1 MQTHRRNQSYKF
13 GCMRSEVN
21 KIFQDPKTADRHY
34 MKNQMKNHIDY
45 LDQHGIFEYQNFAQT
60 LHEYIKNDDIQKF
73 IQSFVDY
80 KNKTGLSDSVF
91 MLKQRELKKTNIC
104 EKNILLNRIALEYSK
119 EFLLFFENYLKLY
132 YPFMKTKNTLVE
144 SFKSKIEKLI
154 GMEKSH
160 KKDPFYLILNDFSTN
175 VQNSM
180 PKDHE
185 VITNDD
191 FFVFRN
197 DDVEK
202 IIYL

>member
-1 MQTHRRNQSYKF
+1 
-13 GCMRSEVN
+13 
-21 KIFQDPKTADRHY
+21 

-180 PKDHE
+180 PMDHE

-197 DDVEK
+197 DNVEK